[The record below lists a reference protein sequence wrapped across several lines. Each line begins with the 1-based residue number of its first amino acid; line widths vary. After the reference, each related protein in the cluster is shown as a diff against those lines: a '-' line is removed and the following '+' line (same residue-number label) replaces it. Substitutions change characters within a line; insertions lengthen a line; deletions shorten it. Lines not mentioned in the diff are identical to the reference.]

1 MIEYNFK
8 IDEKLQDLIDTCLT
22 DEDRQNTYG
31 ILVNKF
37 IRQYYNED
45 RVEAIIN
52 NKLAEPN
59 VKHSKEF
66 DDLQAFRKQCK
77 QEAKRLLGLEE

>member
-1 MIEYNFK
+1 MIEYDFK

-52 NKLAEPN
+52 NKLAEPSE
-59 VKHSKEF
+59 KHEADF
-66 DDLQAFRKQCK
+66 NDLQVCRASAKAY
-77 QEAKRLLGLEE
+77 AKRLLGM

>member
-52 NKLAEPN
+52 NKLAEPSE
-59 VKHSKEF
+59 KHEADF
-66 DDLQAFRKQCK
+66 NDLQVCRAS
-77 QEAKRLLGLEE
+77 AKAYAKEVLGIE